1 MVVSWVKRRQKVHL
15 SCGCAE
21 ELRQLRNLLERHGWQ
36 VSMDLDES
44 DDKQI
49 SARIRLGNP
58 LSKQQLKVLQTLA
71 DEGTVKGA
79 ATRLGVKRA
88 TIHKHL
94 GIITKALGARS
105 TLHAI
110 VIAMRR
116 RLIR

>member
-1 MVVSWVKRRQKVHL
+1 MGS
-15 SCGCAE
+15 
-21 ELRQLRNLLERHGWQ
+21 
-36 VSMDLDES
+36 DEV
-44 DDKQI
+44 DDDHI

-58 LSKQQLKVLQTLA
+58 LSKQQLQVLQALA

-79 ATRLGVKRA
+79 AVRLGLKRA
-88 TIHKHL
+88 TVHKHL
-94 GIITKALGARS
+94 HNINQILGARS